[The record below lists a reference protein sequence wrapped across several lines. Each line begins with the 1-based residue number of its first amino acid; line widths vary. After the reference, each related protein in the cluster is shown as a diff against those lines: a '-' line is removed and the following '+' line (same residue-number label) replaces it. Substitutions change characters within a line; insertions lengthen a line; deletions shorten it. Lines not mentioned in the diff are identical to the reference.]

1 METLSV
7 LRPGAVR
14 ASGISSVDERKFH
27 VEHATIVAIA
37 TAPGRGAI
45 GVIRVSGPR
54 AKAVLQRLAPGLAPA
69 PRVATLTTLRID
81 GAVVDQA
88 VVLFFPGPKSFTGED
103 VVELQTHGAPR
114 LLQLVVQAAVR
125 EPEVRLAEPGE
136 FTRRALMN
144 GRVDL
149 TRAEA
154 IVDLVE
160 ARSEAEVKSAAAR
173 LEGALARVLDEL
185 YQPLLALS
193 AALEGALDFPDD
205 AEEVESAA
213 PVLDRCLEGARRLE
227 ASARAAS
234 QVRQGG
240 LVVLYGPVNAGK
252 STLFNRLVGSARALV
267 DDEPGTTRDAL
278 EATLEVGGQLVTLV
292 DTAGFREGAGR
303 VEALGIERTRQVL
316 QEADVAVL
324 LRPPGAGSEG
334 LAAWRAEVPDER
346 RLEVLG
352 KADLIEADGMVP
364 AVSGMNGNGVEGLLS
379 LIRARLGTFDG
390 EALVAG
396 ERHLAALS
404 RVRES
409 LERAREALAGST
421 AEVVAGEVSLA
432 LSALGD
438 VMGLDVSQARLDAL
452 FARFCIGK

>member
-1 METLSV
+1 M
-7 LRPGAVR
+7 
-14 ASGISSVDERKFH
+14 
-27 VEHATIVAIA
+27 EHATIVAIA

-54 AKAVLQRLAPGLAPA
+54 AKAVLQRLAPGCSPA
-69 PRVATLTTLRID
+69 PRVATLSTLRVD

-88 VVLFFPGPKSFTGED
+88 LVLFFPGPRSFTGED
-103 VVELQTHGAPR
+103 VVELHTHGAPR
-114 LLQLVVQAAVR
+114 LLNLVVQAALQ

-173 LEGALARVLDEL
+173 LDGALARVLDEL
-185 YQPLLALS
+185 YQPLLQLS
-193 AALEGALDFPDD
+193 AELEGTLDFPDD
-205 AEEVESAA
+205 AEDVASCA
-213 PVLDRCLEGARRLE
+213 PALERCLVQARRLE
-227 ASARAAS
+227 ASARAAT

-252 STLFNRLVGSARALV
+252 STLFNRLVGAARALV

-278 EATLEVGGQLVTLV
+278 EATVEVGGQLVTLV

-303 VEALGIERTRQVL
+303 LEALGMARTRQVL
-316 QEADVAVL
+316 QQADVAVL
-324 LRPPGAGSEG
+324 LRPPDAESDG
-334 LAAWRAEVPDER
+334 LETWRAEVPDER
-346 RLEVLG
+346 RLEVMG
-352 KADLIEADGMVP
+352 KADLVETAAGVP
-364 AVSGMNGNGVEGLLS
+364 SVSGLKGTGVEGLLA
-379 LIRARLGTFDG
+379 LISARLGTFDG

-396 ERHLAALS
+396 ARHLDALIK
-404 RVRES
+404 VREA
-409 LERAREALAGST
+409 LERARDALVGST
-421 AEVVAGEVSLA
+421 VEVVAGEVSLA

>member
-1 METLSV
+1 VKE
-7 LRPGAVR
+7 
-14 ASGISSVDERKFH
+14 FH

-54 AKAVLQRLAPGLAPA
+54 AMAVLRRLAPGLTPA

-81 GAVVDQA
+81 DAVVDQA
-88 VVLFFPGPKSFTGED
+88 LVLFFPGPRSFTGED
-103 VVELQTHGAPR
+103 VVELHMHGAPR
-114 LLQLVVQAAVR
+114 LLQLVVQAAGR
-125 EPEVRLAEPGE
+125 EPGVRLAEPGE

-144 GRVDL
+144 GRLDL

-173 LEGALARVLDEL
+173 LDGGLARHLDAL
-185 YQPLLALS
+185 YQPLLQLS
-193 AALEGALDFPDD
+193 AELEGTLDFPDD
-205 AEEVESAA
+205 AEDVEAFA
-213 PVLDRCLEGARRLE
+213 PVVDRCLVGARQLE
-227 ASARAAS
+227 ASARTAT

-240 LVVLYGPVNAGK
+240 LVVVYGPVNAGK

-292 DTAGFREGAGR
+292 DTAGLREGAGR
-303 VEALGIERTRQVL
+303 VEALGMERTRQVL

-324 LRPPGAGSEG
+324 LIPPGAGRED
-334 LAAWRAEVPDER
+334 LETWRAEVTDTR
-346 RLEVLG
+346 RLEVMG
-352 KADLIEADGMVP
+352 KADLLGAESGTP
-364 AVSGMNGNGVEGLLS
+364 AVSGLNGNGVEGLMG
-379 LIRARLGTFDG
+379 LISARLGTLDG

-396 ERHLAALS
+396 ERHLGALT

-409 LERAREALAGST
+409 LERAREALGSST
-421 AEVVAGEVSLA
+421 VEVVAGEVSL
-432 LSALGD
+432 S
-438 VMGLDVSQARLDAL
+438 
-452 FARFCIGK
+452 

>member
-1 METLSV
+1 MREARCRRRRLE
-7 LRPGAVR
+7 
-14 ASGISSVDERKFH
+14 EREFH
-27 VEHATIVAIA
+27 VEHATIIAIA

-54 AKAVLQRLAPGLAPA
+54 AMAVLHRLAPGLSPA
-69 PRVATLTTLRID
+69 PRVATLSTLRVD

-88 VVLFFPGPKSFTGED
+88 LVLFFPGPRSFTGED
-103 VVELQTHGAPR
+103 VVELHTHGAPR
-114 LLQLVVQAAVR
+114 LLNLVVQAALQ

-144 GRVDL
+144 DRVDL

-154 IVDLVE
+154 IIDLVE

-185 YQPLLALS
+185 YQPLLQLS
-193 AALEGALDFPDD
+193 AELEGTLDFPDD
-205 AEEVESAA
+205 AEDVASCA
-213 PVLDRCLEGARRLE
+213 PVLARCLEGARGLE
-227 ASARAAS
+227 ASARAAT
-234 QVRQGG
+234 QARQGG

-252 STLFNRLVGSARALV
+252 STLFNRLVGAARALV

-278 EATLEVGGQLVTLV
+278 EATVEVGGQLVTLV
-292 DTAGFREGAGR
+292 DTAGFRDGAGR
-303 VEALGIERTRQVL
+303 LEAMGIERTRQML
-316 QEADVAVL
+316 READVAVL
-324 LRPPGAGSEG
+324 LRPPDAGADG
-334 LAAWRAEVPDER
+334 LESWRAEVPDER
-346 RLEVLG
+346 RLEVTG
-352 KADLIEADGMVP
+352 KADLVETAAAGVP
-364 AVSGMNGNGVEGLLS
+364 AVSGLKGTGVERLLA
-379 LIRARLGTFDG
+379 LISARLGTFDG

-396 ERHLAALS
+396 ARHLEALI
-404 RVRES
+404 RVREA
-409 LERAREALAGST
+409 LERAQEALGGST
-421 AEVVAGEVSLA
+421 VEVVAGEVSLA

>member
-1 METLSV
+1 V
-7 LRPGAVR
+7 RPGVQ
-14 ASGISSVDERKFH
+14 GGQLDEREFY
-27 VEHATIVAIA
+27 VEHATIAAIA

-45 GVIRVSGPR
+45 GVIRISGPK
-54 AKAVLQRLAPGLAPA
+54 AKAVLQRLASGLSPA
-69 PRVATLTTLRID
+69 PRVATVATLRIE

-88 VVLFFPGPKSFTGED
+88 LVLFFPAPRSFTGED
-103 VVELQTHGAPR
+103 VVELHTHGAPR
-114 LLQLVVQAAVR
+114 LLQWVLRAVVQ
-125 EPEVRLAEPGE
+125 EPEVRLAGPGE

-173 LEGALARVLDEL
+173 LEGALSRVLDEL
-185 YQPLLALS
+185 YQPLLQLS
-193 AALEGALDFPDD
+193 AQLEGTLDFPDD
-205 AEEVESAA
+205 ADDVEGFA
-213 PVLDRCLEGARRLE
+213 PVLDKCLLGAQRLE
-227 ASARAAS
+227 ASARAAT

-278 EATLEVGGQLVTLV
+278 EATVELGGQLVTLV
-292 DTAGFREGAGR
+292 DTAGFRAGPGR
-303 VEALGIERTRQVL
+303 VEALGMARAREL
-316 QEADVAVL
+316 LLEADVAVL
-324 LRPPGAGSEG
+324 LRPPDEG
-334 LAAWRAEVPDER
+334 PEALERWRAEVPDER

-352 KADLIEADGMVP
+352 KADLREVEGPVP
-364 AVSGMNGNGVEGLLS
+364 AVSGLNGNGVEGLLAS
-379 LIRARLGTFDG
+379 ISARLGSFDG

-396 ERHLAALS
+396 ERHLGALT
-404 RVRES
+404 RVREA
-409 LERAREALAGST
+409 LERAQQALVGST
-421 AEVVAGEVSLA
+421 VEVVAGEVSLA
-432 LSALGD
+432 LSGLGE
-438 VMGLDVSQARLDAL
+438 VMGLEVSQERLDAL

>member
-1 METLSV
+1 M
-7 LRPGAVR
+7 
-14 ASGISSVDERKFH
+14 
-27 VEHATIVAIA
+27 EHATIVAIA

-54 AKAVLQRLAPGLAPA
+54 AMAVLQRLAPGLSPA
-69 PRVATLTTLRID
+69 PRVATLSTLRVD

-88 VVLFFPGPKSFTGED
+88 LVLFFPGPRSFTGED
-103 VVELQTHGAPR
+103 VVELHLHGAPR
-114 LLQLVVQAAVR
+114 LLSLVVQAAAR

-185 YQPLLALS
+185 YQPLLQLS
-193 AALEGALDFPDD
+193 AELEGTLDFPDD
-205 AEEVESAA
+205 AEDVASCA
-213 PVLDRCLEGARRLE
+213 PVLDRCLAGARRLE
-227 ASARAAS
+227 ASARAAT

-252 STLFNRLVGSARALV
+252 STLFNRLVGAARALV

-278 EATLEVGGQLVTLV
+278 EATVEVGGQLVTLV

-303 VEALGIERTRQVL
+303 LEALGMARTRQVL

-324 LRPPGAGSEG
+324 LRPPDGETDALET
-334 LAAWRAEVPDER
+334 WRAEVPDER
-346 RLEVLG
+346 RLEVMG
-352 KADLIEADGMVP
+352 KADLLGTAGSVP
-364 AVSGMNGNGVEGLLS
+364 SVSGLNGAGVDGLLA
-379 LIRARLGTFDG
+379 LISSRLGTFDG

-396 ERHLAALS
+396 ARHLEALT
-404 RVRES
+404 RVREA
-409 LERAREALAGST
+409 LERAQEALGGST
-421 AEVVAGEVSLA
+421 VEVVAGEVSLA

>member
-1 METLSV
+1 M
-7 LRPGAVR
+7 A
-14 ASGISSVDERKFH
+14 A
-27 VEHATIVAIA
+27 
-37 TAPGRGAI
+37 
-45 GVIRVSGPR
+45 
-54 AKAVLQRLAPGLAPA
+54 LQRLAPGLSPA
-69 PRVATLTTLRID
+69 PRVATLSTLRID

-88 VVLFFPGPKSFTGED
+88 LVLFFPGPRSFTGED
-103 VVELQTHGAPR
+103 VVELHLHGAPR
-114 LLQLVVQAAVR
+114 LLNLVVQAAAR

-185 YQPLLALS
+185 YQPLLQLS
-193 AALEGALDFPDD
+193 AELEGTLDFPDD
-205 AEEVESAA
+205 AEDVASCA
-213 PVLDRCLEGARRLE
+213 PVLDRCLAGARRLE
-227 ASARAAS
+227 ASARAAT

-252 STLFNRLVGSARALV
+252 STLFNRLVGAARALV

-278 EATLEVGGQLVTLV
+278 EATVEVGGQLVTLV

-303 VEALGIERTRQVL
+303 LEALGMARTRQVL
-316 QEADVAVL
+316 KEADVAVL
-324 LRPPGAGSEG
+324 LRPAGGGTDG
-334 LAAWRAEVPDER
+334 LETWRAEVPDER
-346 RLEVLG
+346 RLEVMG
-352 KADLIEADGMVP
+352 KADLLETAGSVP
-364 AVSGMNGNGVEGLLS
+364 SVSGLNGAGVDGLLA
-379 LIRARLGTFDG
+379 LISARLGTFDG

-396 ERHLAALS
+396 ARHLEALT
-404 RVRES
+404 RVREA
-409 LERAREALAGST
+409 LERAHEALGGST
-421 AEVVAGEVSLA
+421 VEVVAGEVSLA
-432 LSALGD
+432 LSALGG

>member
-1 METLSV
+1 
-7 LRPGAVR
+7 
-14 ASGISSVDERKFH
+14 

-54 AKAVLQRLAPGLAPA
+54 AMAVLQRLAPGLSPA
-69 PRVATLTTLRID
+69 PRVATLSTLRVD

-88 VVLFFPGPKSFTGED
+88 LVLFFPGPRSFTGED
-103 VVELQTHGAPR
+103 VVELHLHGAPR
-114 LLQLVVQAAVR
+114 LLSLVVQAAAR

-185 YQPLLALS
+185 YQPLLQLS
-193 AALEGALDFPDD
+193 AELEGTLDFPDD
-205 AEEVESAA
+205 AEDVASCA
-213 PVLDRCLEGARRLE
+213 PVLDRCLAGARRLE
-227 ASARAAS
+227 ASARAAT

-252 STLFNRLVGSARALV
+252 STLFNRLVGAARALV

-278 EATLEVGGQLVTLV
+278 EATVEVGGQLVTLV

-303 VEALGIERTRQVL
+303 LEALGMARTRQVL

-324 LRPPGAGSEG
+324 LRPPDGETDALET
-334 LAAWRAEVPDER
+334 WRAEVPDER
-346 RLEVLG
+346 RLEVMG
-352 KADLIEADGMVP
+352 KADLLGTAGSVP
-364 AVSGMNGNGVEGLLS
+364 SVSGLNGAGVDGLLA
-379 LIRARLGTFDG
+379 LISSRLGTFDG

-396 ERHLAALS
+396 ARHLEALT
-404 RVRES
+404 RVREA
-409 LERAREALAGST
+409 LERAQEALGGST
-421 AEVVAGEVSLA
+421 VEVVAGEVSLA

>member
-1 METLSV
+1 M
-7 LRPGAVR
+7 
-14 ASGISSVDERKFH
+14 
-27 VEHATIVAIA
+27 EHATIVAIA

-54 AKAVLQRLAPGLAPA
+54 AKAVLQRLAPGLSPV
-69 PRVATLTTLRID
+69 PRVATLSTLRVD
-81 GAVVDQA
+81 EAVVDQA
-88 VVLFFPGPKSFTGED
+88 LVLFFPGPKSFTGED
-103 VVELQTHGAPR
+103 VVELHTHGAPR
-114 LLQLVVQAAVR
+114 LLNVVVQAALR
-125 EPEVRLAEPGE
+125 EPEVRLAGPGE

-173 LEGALARVLDEL
+173 LEGALARVLEEL
-185 YQPLLALS
+185 YQPLLQLS
-193 AALEGALDFPDD
+193 AELEGTLDFPDD
-205 AEEVESAA
+205 AEDVGSCA
-213 PVLDRCLEGARRLE
+213 PVLNRCLEGARRLE
-227 ASARAAS
+227 ASARAAT

-252 STLFNRLVGSARALV
+252 STLFNRLVGAARALV

-278 EATLEVGGQLVTLV
+278 EATVEVGGQLVTLV
-292 DTAGFREGAGR
+292 DTAGLREGAGR
-303 VEALGIERTRQVL
+303 VEALGMERTRQVL

-324 LRPPGAGSEG
+324 LRPQDAGAE
-334 LAAWRAEVPDER
+334 LETWRAEVPDER
-346 RLEVLG
+346 RLEVVG
-352 KADLIEADGMVP
+352 KADLLDRAGSVP
-364 AVSGMNGNGVEGLLS
+364 AVSGLNGTGVEALLA
-379 LIRARLGTFDG
+379 LISARLGTFDG

-396 ERHLAALS
+396 ARHLEALI
-404 RVRES
+404 RVREA
-409 LERAREALAGST
+409 LERARDALVGST
-421 AEVVAGEVSLA
+421 VEVVAGEVSLA
-432 LSALGD
+432 LSALGE

>member
-1 METLSV
+1 MREARRR
-7 LRPGAVR
+7 RPR
-14 ASGISSVDERKFH
+14 LEEREFH

-54 AKAVLQRLAPGLAPA
+54 ARAVLQRLAPGRSPA
-69 PRVATLTTLRID
+69 PRMATLRTLRVD

-88 VVLFFPGPKSFTGED
+88 LVLFFPGPRSFTGED
-103 VVELQTHGAPR
+103 VVELHTHGAPR
-114 LLQLVVQAAVR
+114 LLTLVVQAALR

-173 LEGALARVLDEL
+173 LEGALARVLEEL
-185 YQPLLALS
+185 YQPLLQLS
-193 AALEGALDFPDD
+193 AELEGTLDFPDD
-205 AEEVESAA
+205 AEDVASCA
-213 PVLDRCLEGARRLE
+213 PVLNQCLEGARRLE
-227 ASARAAS
+227 ASARAAT

-252 STLFNRLVGSARALV
+252 STLFNRLVGAARALV

-278 EATLEVGGQLVTLV
+278 EATVEVGGQLVTLV
-292 DTAGFREGAGR
+292 DTAGLREGAGR
-303 VEALGIERTRQVL
+303 LEALGMARTRQVL

-324 LRPPGAGSEG
+324 LRPPEAGAELES
-334 LAAWRAEVPDER
+334 WQAEVPDER
-346 RLEVLG
+346 RLEVMG
-352 KADLIEADGMVP
+352 KADLAEAAVGVP
-364 AVSGMNGNGVEGLLS
+364 AVSGLKGTGVEGLLA
-379 LIRARLGTFDG
+379 LISARLGTFDG
-390 EALVAG
+390 EALVAAA
-396 ERHLAALS
+396 RHLEALI

-409 LERAREALAGST
+409 LERAQEALGGST
-421 AEVVAGEVSLA
+421 VEVVAGEVSLA
-432 LSALGD
+432 LRALGD

>member
-1 METLSV
+1 M
-7 LRPGAVR
+7 
-14 ASGISSVDERKFH
+14 
-27 VEHATIVAIA
+27 EHATIVAIA

-54 AKAVLQRLAPGLAPA
+54 AMAVLQRLAPGLSPA
-69 PRVATLTTLRID
+69 PRVATLSTLRVD

-88 VVLFFPGPKSFTGED
+88 LVLFFPGPRSFTGED
-103 VVELQTHGAPR
+103 VVELHLHGAPR
-114 LLQLVVQAAVR
+114 LLNLVVQAAAR

-185 YQPLLALS
+185 YQPLLQLS
-193 AALEGALDFPDD
+193 AELEGTLDFPDD
-205 AEEVESAA
+205 AEDVASCA
-213 PVLDRCLEGARRLE
+213 PVLDRCLAGARRLE
-227 ASARAAS
+227 ASARAAT

-252 STLFNRLVGSARALV
+252 STLFNRLVGAARALV

-278 EATLEVGGQLVTLV
+278 EATVEVGGQLVTLV

-303 VEALGIERTRQVL
+303 LEALGMARTRQVL

-324 LRPPGAGSEG
+324 LRPPDGETDALET
-334 LAAWRAEVPDER
+334 WRAEVPDER
-346 RLEVLG
+346 RLEVMG
-352 KADLIEADGMVP
+352 KADLLGTAGSVP
-364 AVSGMNGNGVEGLLS
+364 SVSGLNGAGVDGLLA
-379 LIRARLGTFDG
+379 LISARLGTFDG

-396 ERHLAALS
+396 ARHLEALT
-404 RVRES
+404 RVREA
-409 LERAREALAGST
+409 LERAQEALGGST
-421 AEVVAGEVSLA
+421 VEVVAGEVSLA